1 MNWDFIGHKTGE
13 IFLESFI
20 IITSYFLSKELL
32 SYRKSINKS
41 TLIEKF
47 WKISKR
53 IIVSI
58 IAAYL
63 LSIVRGSYF
72 EEINSHVSKETFNNW
87 GVIYF
92 FIIIIPATLGAMDG
106 FAKDSKLSEDQ
117 RKKRIEINKWK
128 SRQADAND

>member
-13 IFLESFI
+13 IFLECFI
-20 IITSYFLSKELL
+20 IVASYFLSKEII
-32 SYRKSINKS
+32 SYRNGVHKATSF
-41 TLIEKF
+41 EKI

-72 EEINSHVSKETFNNW
+72 EETNSLVSKEAFNNW

-92 FIIIIPATLGAMDG
+92 FIIIIPALLGAING
-106 FAKDSKLSEDQ
+106 FEKDSKLSEDQ
-117 RKKRIEINKWK
+117 RKQRIEIKWK
-128 SRQADAND
+128 SKQADRND